1 MLSSH
6 KNLAEL
12 CEIII
17 HEDNAEQKLFIRYL
31 LLEFSLLFRK
41 WYDRFLFSIKFGQ
54 YSLYHLK
61 WALVSDMFSLLTLH
75 FYCFYIYSLRLYQLW
90 IYGLGELLNLF
101 RGLKY
106 NPLKKRVDSVFEEFD
121 TQRFILGA
129 MIFSIFLFLFP
140 TVLIFYLI
148 FTMARLVCHFIQDC
162 LHIIFSVV
170 IIFLWFISYE
180 ISFASSI
187 RNF

>member
-41 WYDRFLFSIKFGQ
+41 WYDHFLFSIKFGQ

-106 NPLKKRVDSVFEEFD
+106 NPLKVCSTGTQIQNSFSLFRRGWTLYLKNSIPNDSF
-121 TQRFILGA
+121 
-129 MIFSIFLFLFP
+129 
-140 TVLIFYLI
+140 
-148 FTMARLVCHFIQDC
+148 
-162 LHIIFSVV
+162 
-170 IIFLWFISYE
+170 
-180 ISFASSI
+180 
-187 RNF
+187 